1 MKPPSTQQSSLSPS
15 RYSDFGSATGSDFS
29 RTAYTSVK
37 MAVLAPMPK
46 AMVRITVRAKPG
58 DFRICRNA
66 TRISCIGEVP
76 SSRDDCSRYAAVRR
90 VMQPQHSIDARSPRS
105 VAQASIWRSSWP
117 VLDTLLRV
125 CPAATTRCR
134 TANPRAIIRSPGSF
148 SKAVCLLLIKRV
160 AVLLLLVSAGCSAQT
175 NPAKVSSQNASQSTG
190 TAVSP
195 ELKAKIQR
203 QVQAQYDLPPSV
215 VVDVGSRRPSDIP
228 TFDLVTLTLSG
239 GENSHEQKVDF
250 LLSQDGKTLAKLT
263 RLDLTKDIYTER
275 MSKIDVKGRPVRG
288 NPNAKVTLVNYDD
301 LQCPFC
307 SRMHTTLMQEILP
320 VYGDRIKIVYKDFQL
335 SLHPWAI
342 PSANDAN
349 CLAAENWNSFWQ
361 FADYVHANQK
371 AINGTQDVQKSKAEL
386 DRIALDLGQK
396 NGANMNRLQACIKE
410 QPDKQLKASMAEGEA
425 LGLNAT
431 PTMYINGQK
440 LEGAVDPDE
449 VRAILNA
456 QLLAAGVQPPAQP
469 GPAAQPQATSK

>member
-1 MKPPSTQQSSLSPS
+1 M
-15 RYSDFGSATGSDFS
+15 
-29 RTAYTSVK
+29 
-37 MAVLAPMPK
+37 
-46 AMVRITVRAKPG
+46 
-58 DFRICRNA
+58 
-66 TRISCIGEVP
+66 
-76 SSRDDCSRYAAVRR
+76 
-90 VMQPQHSIDARSPRS
+90 
-105 VAQASIWRSSWP
+105 
-117 VLDTLLRV
+117 
-125 CPAATTRCR
+125 
-134 TANPRAIIRSPGSF
+134 
-148 SKAVCLLLIKRV
+148 LIKRV

-175 NPAKVSSQNASQSTG
+175 NPANVSSQHASQSTG
-190 TAVSP
+190 TAISP
-195 ELKAKIQR
+195 ELKSKIQR

-215 VVDVGSRRPSDIP
+215 KVEVGPRRPSDIP
-228 TFDLVTLTLSG
+228 TFDIVTITLSG

-320 VYGDRIKIVYKDFQL
+320 VYGDRIKIVYKDFPL
-335 SLHPWAI
+335 SMHPWAMH
-342 PSANDAN
+342 SANDAN
-349 CLAAENWNSFWQ
+349 CLAAENGTAFWQ

-371 AINGTQDVQKSKAEL
+371 AISGSQDVQKSKAEL

-469 GPAAQPQATSK
+469 APAAQPPATSK

>member
-1 MKPPSTQQSSLSPS
+1 M
-15 RYSDFGSATGSDFS
+15 
-29 RTAYTSVK
+29 
-37 MAVLAPMPK
+37 
-46 AMVRITVRAKPG
+46 
-58 DFRICRNA
+58 
-66 TRISCIGEVP
+66 
-76 SSRDDCSRYAAVRR
+76 
-90 VMQPQHSIDARSPRS
+90 
-105 VAQASIWRSSWP
+105 
-117 VLDTLLRV
+117 
-125 CPAATTRCR
+125 
-134 TANPRAIIRSPGSF
+134 
-148 SKAVCLLLIKRV
+148 KRV

-175 NPAKVSSQNASQSTG
+175 KPANVSSQSVSQSTG
-190 TAVSP
+190 AVVSP

-203 QVQAQYDLPPSV
+203 QIQAQYDLPPSV
-215 VVDVGSRRPSDIP
+215 NVEVGPRRPSDIP
-228 TFDLVTLTLSG
+228 TFDIVTLTLTG

-263 RLDLTKDIYTER
+263 RIDLTKDIYTER
-275 MSKIDVKGRPVRG
+275 MSKIDVSGRPVRG

-307 SRMHTTLMQEILP
+307 SRMHATLMQEILP
-320 VYGDRIKIVYKDFQL
+320 AYGDRIKIVYKDFPL
-335 SLHPWAI
+335 SMHPWAI
-342 PSANDAN
+342 HSANDAN
-349 CLAAENWNSFWQ
+349 CLAAENGAAFWQ

-371 AINGTQDVQKSKAEL
+371 AINGTQGVEKSKAEL

-456 QLLAAGVQPPAQP
+456 QLLAAGVQPPARP
-469 GPAAQPQATSK
+469 APAAQPPATNK